1 MAEEKIER
9 KFVGRRIVALLGAAI
24 VILSAGLL
32 EAIVYYTSLIRVK
45 DDAIA
50 AKDSQIDS
58 LNLQIANLQDQMA
71 FLSARVFNLA
81 RENYLLEMEN
91 EQLRNENI
99 ELKRPNVYIAYWW
112 WCDHPSTPQSHADV
126 YAVLFNSGMESTDA
140 TLTVYLYDDY
150 GGILN
155 KREFPVGSI
164 DGKSG
169 KYVNFTVYYSGDAK
183 DCIIFLTW
191 S

>member
-1 MAEEKIER
+1 MAEKKTEGKL
-9 KFVGRRIVALLGAAI
+9 VSRRIVALLGVII

-32 EAIVYYTSLIRVK
+32 EAIVYYTSLIIVK
-45 DDAIA
+45 DDNIM

-71 FLSARVFNLA
+71 FLSARVYDLA

-99 ELKRPNVYIAYWW
+99 ELKKPNVYIAYWW
-112 WCDHPSTPQSHADV
+112 WCDYPSMLQSHTDV
-126 YAVLFNSGMESTDA
+126 HVVLFNSGMESTNV
-140 TLTVYLYDDY
+140 TLTVYLYNDY
-150 GGILN
+150 GDILN
-155 KREFPVGSI
+155 QQEFPVGFI
-164 DGKSG
+164 NGRSG
-169 KYVNFTVYYSGDAK
+169 KYVNFTVYYSGDAEG
-183 DCIIFLTW
+183 CIIFLTW